1 MDLIGKLRRMKLR
14 DKLSNTAIAKHT
26 WQSLA

>member
-1 MDLIGKLRRMKLR
+1 MDLIGKVKRMKLR
-14 DKLSNTAIAKHT
+14 DKLSNTEIAKLT